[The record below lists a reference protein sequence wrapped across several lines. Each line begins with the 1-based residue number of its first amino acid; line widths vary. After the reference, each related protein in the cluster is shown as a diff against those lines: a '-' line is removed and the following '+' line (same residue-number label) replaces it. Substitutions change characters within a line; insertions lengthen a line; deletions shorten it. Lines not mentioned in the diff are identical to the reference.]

1 MFLLLLLLLLLLPIH
16 MPYITYNTYY
26 AGTTNVLTLSFVT
39 IKSGYNTYCHWLK
52 ERALWEYRAEVKL
65 SRHRPNFAMS
75 DPFRDFSLTLF
86 SLIESKI
93 SEQASQHVPTEEP
106 NNGF

>member
-39 IKSGYNTYCHWLK
+39 IKSGYNTCCHWLK

-106 NNGF
+106 KNGF